1 MKLTDNKIRGLKPRE
16 KKYKVSDG
24 KNLFLVINTNGSKY
38 WRYKYIFHG
47 KEKLLAIGVYPNIT
61 LSQAR
66 ELRNEAKQ
74 QLSNGN
80 DPSFIKQTNKINIKL
95 AIQNSFEII
104 AREWHAKFLSKWKIE
119 HAKTIISRLE
129 KNIFPWIGN
138 KPISEV
144 KPMELLNLIRRI
156 ESRGARELSHRVLQI
171 CGKVFKYAIV
181 TDRSEVDPSAT
192 LKGAL
197 EPVQRKHHASI
208 TNPEEIGK
216 LLIAIDSY
224 KGYFITKCALKL
236 APMLF
241 VRPGELRKAEWSEL
255 NFDKAEWRLPPE
267 KMKMKSLHIVPL
279 ATQVIYILS
288 ELHNFTG
295 KGRYVFPGLNN
306 LNRPMS
312 ENTINAA
319 LRRLGYL
326 SNEMTGHGFR
336 SMACTILNEQGWN
349 KDAIERQLAHIE
361 RNNIRAAYNYAEYL
375 PERKK
380 MMQEWADYLESLK
393 KSNLSL

>member
-1 MKLTDNKIRGLKPRE
+1 MKLTDTKIRGLKPRE